1 MSTNN
6 MKKKVFLIEDSMIKK
21 VDGYLLTISIKHK
34 CLVKV
39 IPFLAAKAVHIF
51 DYVKPIQR
59 DFDPDAYIL
68 HIGTN
73 DLTTD
78 KKPDETC
85 SEISRLVKVLKI
97 NKNKIV
103 ISAIVSRGDAC
114 NTKVE
119 KVNSLL
125 KEFCENN
132 GIDLILHD
140 NINVKR
146 HLKKGKLHLND
157 TGISRFVKN
166 FRDFL
171 NIFETT

>member
-1 MSTNN
+1 MRGNCSG
-6 MKKKVFLIEDSMIKK
+6 VSCSGD
-21 VDGYLLTISIKHK
+21 VDM
-34 CLVKV
+34 
-39 IPFLAAKAVHIF
+39 F

-85 SEISRLVKVLKI
+85 SEISRHVQVLKT

-103 ISAIVSRGDAC
+103 ISTIASRGDTC

-132 GIDLILHD
+132 GIDLILHV
-140 NINVKR
+140 NIIVKR
-146 HLKKGKLHLND
+146 HLNKGRLHLND
-157 TGISRFVKN
+157 TGISRFVRN

>member
-6 MKKKVFLIEDSMIKK
+6 MKKKVFIIWYSMIKK
-21 VDGYLLTISIKHK
+21 VDGYLLTNSIKHK
-34 CLVKV
+34 YLVKV
-39 IPFLAAKAVHIF
+39 RLFLAAKAVDMF
-51 DYVKPIQR
+51 DYIKPIQR
-59 DFDPDAYIL
+59 DFDPYTEIL

-73 DLTTD
+73 DLTTN

-85 SEISRLVKVLKI
+85 SEISRLVKVYKAK
-97 NKNKIV
+97 KNKIV
-103 ISAIVSRGDAC
+103 ISTIVPRGDAC

-140 NINVKR
+140 KHQCQVT
-146 HLKKGKLHLND
+146 LKQRKATLH
-157 TGISRFVKN
+157 
-166 FRDFL
+166 
-171 NIFETT
+171 